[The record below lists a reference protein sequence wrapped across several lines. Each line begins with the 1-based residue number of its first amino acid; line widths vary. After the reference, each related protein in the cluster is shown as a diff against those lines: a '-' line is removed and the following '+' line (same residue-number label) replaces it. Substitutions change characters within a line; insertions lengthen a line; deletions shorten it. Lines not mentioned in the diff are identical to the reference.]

1 MHSKA
6 IGCQDGTICM
16 YQMVIS
22 TVHGLYKE
30 RYAYRENMTDVIV
43 QNLLTEVKVRIKCKD
58 LVKKLAVFKSRLAVQ
73 LPDKVV
79 IYEIKREVGEPD
91 TTTTKRIE
99 DPVKNR
105 IKKHAIR
112 MVVLRWVR
120 FITSR
125 KVCSREKEKL
135 AGWKITAL
143 PEMEQS

>member
-1 MHSKA
+1 
-6 IGCQDGTICM
+6 M

-79 IYEIKREVGEPD
+79 IYEIESQDPKDMAYKGKRNIS
-91 TTTTKRIE
+91 KRF
-99 DPVKNR
+99 VN
-105 IKKHAIR
+105 
-112 MVVLRWVR
+112 
-120 FITSR
+120 
-125 KVCSREKEKL
+125 EKL
-135 AGWKITAL
+135 IAEAVYFTVK
-143 PEMEQS
+143 